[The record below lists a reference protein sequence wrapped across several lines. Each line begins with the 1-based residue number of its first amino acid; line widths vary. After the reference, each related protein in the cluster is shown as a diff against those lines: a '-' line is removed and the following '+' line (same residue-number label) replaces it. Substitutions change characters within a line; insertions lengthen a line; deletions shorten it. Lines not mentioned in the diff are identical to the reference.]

1 MQKEQDK
8 NMKNRKKLVGY
19 EWSGWD
25 TYLENKRMKNL
36 SFFTI
41 AKSKVKNILNVGVCR

>member
-8 NMKNRKKLVGY
+8 NMKNRKKLVGF
-19 EWSGWD
+19 EWD
-25 TYLENKRMKNL
+25 NYLGNKGMKYL

-41 AKSKVKNILNVGVCR
+41 AKSKVKNIVSVGVCK